1 MNKSLSVLNIDEY
14 GKHWKLE
21 NKIPVE
27 CGLFEWAEFVETN
40 GRHIKKTQFPSVWIS
55 TVFLG
60 IDHRL
65 NFYLKEEEE
74 PPILFESMIF
84 GGEYD
89 QEQWRYETYKE
100 SEEGHEKLCQM
111 SEKAIQSQSADIL
124 AGIIITL
131 IVWVIFI

>member
-84 GGEYD
+84 GGQYND
-89 QEQWRYETYKE
+89 YQSRYATYQEA
-100 SEEGHEKLCQM
+100 EEGHEELCEM
-111 SEKAIQSQSADIL
+111 VEKGIQEKSANIMVWIL
-124 AGIIITL
+124 VALMI
-131 IVWVIFI
+131 WMIFD